1 MSGSGV
7 LRDGSMGR
15 DGFVER
21 HGLWNEAQREAA
33 TRAEK
38 LIAEQDIEVVRLS
51 FADQHGIL
59 RGKTLVA
66 GALDLAF
73 KSGCAITTTIL
84 LKDTSHRTIYPVWQ
98 AGAGVGMTEL
108 EGAID
113 FIMVPDPTTFRILP
127 WAERTAWILCDGY
140 FQHGAPLPFST
151 RQVGRDA
158 VARLSDAGFD
168 YLCGL
173 EVEFHLLKLEDKS
186 LRPGQ
191 AGQPADPPVVSL
203 LTHGFQYLT
212 ETRLDELEPVLEILR
227 RDILALGLPLRTIEC
242 EFGPSQ
248 CEFTFA
254 PAFGIESADNMMLF
268 RSAVKQICR
277 RHGYHATFMCR
288 PQVKDLFS
296 SGWHLHQSLFERKTG
311 INAFMPESAE
321 QGSSAVGLNFIAGL
335 LSNAPAACA
344 FTTPTLNGYKRYR
357 PFMLAPDRINW
368 GRDNKGAMLR
378 VVGIP
383 GDRGSRIENRAGE
396 PAANPYLY
404 MASQIVSGLDG
415 MTRALAPPAPSDTPY
430 EGAPA
435 LPRSLS
441 AALDTLRGSEVFRA
455 ALGDTFIDY
464 FLTIKDA
471 EVARFLSEVTDWE
484 QREYF
489 EIF

>member
-1 MSGSGV
+1 
-7 LRDGSMGR
+7 MGR
-15 DGFVER
+15 DSFIER
-21 HGLWNEAQREAA
+21 FDIWSPEQRDAA
-33 TRAEK
+33 ERAK
-38 LIAEQDIEVVRLS
+38 ALIAEHDLDVVRLS

-59 RGKTLVA
+59 RGKTIVA
-66 GALDLAF
+66 SELDVAF
-73 KSGCAITTTIL
+73 ESGCLLTTTIV
-84 LKDTSHRTIYPVWQ
+84 LKDTAHRTIYPVWQ

-113 FIMVPDPTTFRILP
+113 FVMVPDPTTFRVLP
-127 WAERTAWILCDGY
+127 WAERTGWMLCDGY
-140 FQHGAPLPFST
+140 FQDGRPLPFST
-151 RQVGRDA
+151 RQIGRDA
-158 VARLSDAGFD
+158 VARLGDKGYD

-191 AGQPADPPVVSL
+191 AGQPADPPEVSL

-212 ETRLDELEPVLEILR
+212 ETRLDEMEPILEILR
-227 RDILALGLPLRTIEC
+227 RDLLALELPLRTIEC

-248 CEFTFA
+248 VEFSFDA
-254 PAFGIESADNMMLF
+254 AFGIESADTMMLF

-288 PQVKDLFS
+288 PHIKDLFS
-296 SGWHLHQSLFERKTG
+296 SGWHLHQSLYDRKTG
-311 INAFMPESAE
+311 ANAFIPESAD
-321 QGSSAVGLNFIAGL
+321 QGSSALGLQFIAGL
-335 LSNAPAACA
+335 LDNAAAACP

-357 PFMLAPDRINW
+357 PFVLAPDRINW

-404 MASQIVSGLDG
+404 MASQIIGGLDG
-415 MTRALAPPAPSDTPY
+415 IERDLAPPPPSDTPY
-430 EGAPA
+430 AEAPA
-435 LPRSLS
+435 LPRSL
-441 AALDTLRGSEVFRA
+441 AEALDALRGSDVFRA
-455 ALGDTFIDY
+455 ALGDTFVDY